1 MDEYSPQEVADLIIT
16 QVDGDRVTVS
26 DKNPEAPGFGGRLCH
41 RCLTPRRV
49 QTVPFAVGL
58 SKQMRD
64 TRSSG
69 QFQSQNWQVDVGVS
83 ENVVYP

>member
-26 DKNPEAPGFGGRLCH
+26 DKNPEAPGVWGS
-41 RCLTPRRV
+41 T
-49 QTVPFAVGL
+49 TVPFAVGL
-58 SKQMRD
+58 SKKMRD

-69 QFQSQNWQVDVGVS
+69 QFQSQNWQVDVLLPNLWATFFMGF
-83 ENVVYP
+83 P